1 MNYTGGEFLLGEL
14 GKEELGIGEEK
25 NGRLT
30 VNQTVG
36 VVRSGYWVGDGISSG
51 LMGLA
56 YSALVS
62 GAQELR
68 YTSVMVT
75 L

>member
-1 MNYTGGEFLLGEL
+1 MGGEEG
-14 GKEELGIGEEK
+14 GK
-25 NGRLT
+25 GRLS

-36 VVRSGYWVGDGISSG
+36 VVESGFWVGDGISSG

-62 GAQELR
+62 GASELR
-68 YTSVMVT
+68 YRSVMVS